1 MTAPCRTFAGAT
13 ECGIE
18 WVQWLMADAL
28 VRPGDTVL
36 ELGRAVRDDLVRYA
50 AATNNSGRVISV
62 EPDAAVHA
70 ALLANRAAHRCR
82 FHAVLG
88 VVSSAAMAMV
98 PDGPQSYAT
107 QTAVLAVAPGAR
119 GDGPG
124 AATVDRARR
133 AAASAGPAHRRPGGL
148 RRLSAPAA
156 RARRR
161 ARAPGATAAARGGRR
176 GVAARVRRL
185 VRRAARLRRCVCAR
199 ASRTRWPGRAASCT
213 RRGRATRSATAPTAR
228 ATRAN
233 GACRGASAVRDA
245 RRPHAGAAA
254 AGGAGGRRGRP
265 RPPRSGHRKR
275 PAGSRRRRTR
285 RGRGRPPL
293 LPSTGV
299 RRPVPL
305 CSSAFLPTLPPLRRS
320 TC

>member
-1 MTAPCRTFAGAT
+1 MRARGGHEQQRPRHQRRAGRGGAR
-13 ECGIE
+13 GAAR
-18 WVQWLMADAL
+18 QPR
-28 VRPGDTVL
+28 RPPLPLPRRAGRRQL
-36 ELGRAVRDDLVRYA
+36 GGHGHGAGRAAELRDAD
-50 AATNNSGRVISV
+50 GRPRVG
-62 EPDAAVHA
+62 
-70 ALLANRAAHRCR
+70 RAGR
-82 FHAVLG
+82 
-88 VVSSAAMAMV
+88 
-98 PDGPQSYAT
+98 
-107 QTAVLAVAPGAR
+107 AR

-124 AATVDRARR
+124 PAAVDRARR
-133 AAASAGPAHRRPGGL
+133 AAASAGPARRRAPGGL

-161 ARAPGATAAARGGRR
+161 ARAPGAPAAARGGRR

-185 VRRAARLRRCVCAR
+185 VRRAARLRVCVRLAR
-199 ASRTRWPGRAASCT
+199 ARAVPDGLGAPRHALGVVARPA
-213 RRGRATRSATAPTAR
+213 RRPPRLPELRAPTGPVAAR
-228 ATRAN
+228 A
-233 GACRGASAVRDA
+233 AVRDA
-245 RRPHAGAAA
+245 RRPHAVPPPRW
-254 AGGAGGRRGRP
+254 RRRWRGTS